1 MIYGVVVT
9 GLKNFQVGSG
19 SGRIRTVNNWP
30 LDPDPKEIFTD
41 PPHCSS
47 AYEYGTYQLLE
58 NFSIWCLTCSPGT
71 GYRYLLYGTTARV
84 LFKSITVY
92 VPTALDSWW

>member
-30 LDPDPKEIFTD
+30 PGSGSERNI
-41 PPHCSS
+41 
-47 AYEYGTYQLLE
+47 YGSTTLLLIIRVRYPGTHQLFE
-58 NFSIWCLTCSPGT
+58 NFST
-71 GYRYLLYGTTARV
+71 GFRIRIDLMRIRIRIRIQH
-84 LFKSITVY
+84 FF
-92 VPTALDSWW
+92 